1 MPSDWAD
8 AKKEGKAK
16 MAKREAA
23 EEDRKRPGKER
34 AMARRSKPGG
44 VTPAE
49 HKAFRDTAVGKAMG
63 RVFRPK
69 KAREADAEAGP
80 GFAAPEDVHP
90 VWDTGATGA
99 VEEAVAAAPEKPP
112 GMIFYDDTATDGTIR
127 YQPKG
132 DPFQYRLLP
141 DGTFQVTDPKTG
153 AVKASAAKGSDTYQA
168 FQDHYDAAM
177 GVGDWKWKASG
188 DAPADTAAPAAPDAA
203 AGVVP
208 LGDMPKSDEG
218 PIPIGEMSPSEG
230 PVNLPRVTPEV
241 EGTPFDVAEPL
252 DQPYT
257 TDLGFDPEDPE
268 DAAPPRPRVER
279 GGSMD
284 LGSYKEQEGRA
295 EQARMLKGNREAFHG
310 QMRELFGREA
320 PEKPPYMEGG
330 ELTKEAVTTGPY
342 RLVSP
347 DGTVINKRVAAQ
359 IARGELDPAAWASF
373 SEGLKGS
380 GRIKWDMGPSVE
392 DLLADEGFVRS
403 VGGTPTR
410 VAARRALDAAQQ

>member
-1 MPSDWAD
+1 
-8 AKKEGKAK
+8 
-16 MAKREAA
+16 
-23 EEDRKRPGKER
+23 
-34 AMARRSKPGG
+34 
-44 VTPAE
+44 
-49 HKAFRDTAVGKAMG
+49 
-63 RVFRPK
+63 
-69 KAREADAEAGP
+69 
-80 GFAAPEDVHP
+80 
-90 VWDTGATGA
+90 
-99 VEEAVAAAPEKPP
+99 
-112 GMIFYDDTATDGTIR
+112 
-127 YQPKG
+127 
-132 DPFQYRLLP
+132 
-141 DGTFQVTDPKTG
+141 
-153 AVKASAAKGSDTYQA
+153 
-168 FQDHYDAAM
+168 
-177 GVGDWKWKASG
+177 
-188 DAPADTAAPAAPDAA
+188 
-203 AGVVP
+203 
-208 LGDMPKSDEG
+208 
-218 PIPIGEMSPSEG
+218 GEMSPSEG

-392 DLLADEGFVRS
+392 DLLAD
-403 VGGTPTR
+403 
-410 VAARRALDAAQQ
+410 